1 MNITNKFSA
10 ALFALAALLPMSFL
24 PDASHAQSSVAAP
37 KIDGF
42 DVEPAQQL
50 IPGSDLL
57 FTLYGSPGGSAR
69 VRISGATVTVPLEE
83 TEAGVYEGAYTIKL
97 RDKITASST
106 ATANLRLGNRVASA
120 LLDEPLVAGAR
131 VTPQAVM
138 AQPASGA
145 YPPRIERFGVDPGN
159 RLVPGEDLIFTLIG
173 SPGGEASVRVA
184 GVQGKIDLHE
194 AAPGRYEGG
203 YVIKNRDRIAEN
215 AAVTASLRVGGQ
227 TTTAALGQ
235 SLVASAGAAPR
246 AGRGPR
252 FCANCG
258 VVEAI
263 NPIEVEGKGS
273 FLGTIVGGVA
283 GGLLGSQ
290 IGSGRGTTAAEIA
303 GAVGG
308 AFAGNEIEK
317 RVKKTQHFEVVVR
330 LENGGTQTIAYS
342 TPPGMRVGD
351 RVRVENGALV
361 PNA

>member
-1 MNITNKFSA
+1 MNFTNKFIA
-10 ALFALAALLPMSFL
+10 TLFALAALLPMSFF
-24 PDASHAQSSVAAP
+24 PGATHAQPSVAAP

-57 FTLYGSPGGSAR
+57 FTLYGSPGGVAR
-69 VRISGATVTVPLEE
+69 VRISGATTTVPLEE
-83 TEAGVYEGAYTIKL
+83 TEAGVYEGTYTIKL
-97 RDKITASST
+97 RDKITATST

-131 VTPQAVM
+131 VA
-138 AQPASGA
+138 AQPAPPPGG
-145 YPPRIERFGVDPGN
+145 YPPRIDRFGVDPGN

-173 SPGGEASVRVA
+173 TPGGDASVKVV
-184 GVQGKIDLHE
+184 GVKGKIDLHE
-194 AAPGRYEGG
+194 VAPGRYEGG
-203 YVIKNRDRIAEN
+203 YTIKNRDRIAEN

-227 TTTAALGQ
+227 ITTVPLGQ
-235 SLVASAGAAPR
+235 SLVASAGSAPR
-246 AGRGPR
+246 PGRVSR
-252 FCANCG
+252 HCANCG

-263 NPIEVEGKGS
+263 NPIDVEGKGS

-283 GGLLGSQ
+283 GGLVGSQ

-317 RVKKTQHFEVVVR
+317 RVKKTRHFEVVVR
-330 LENGGTQTIAYS
+330 LENGGTQTISYPTQPA
-342 TPPGMRVGD
+342 MRVGD
-351 RVRVENGALV
+351 RVRVENGTLV
-361 PNA
+361 PNV